1 VWIKS
6 RSAATDH
13 ALYDAV
19 RGVQKQ
25 LESNTTTA
33 ETTETTGLTAFGS
46 DGFTVGALA
55 QVNTSSATYVA
66 WQWYAGGSTVTNT
79 QGTITSS
86 VRANPASGFS
96 VVTFTGS
103 ATNNSVGHGLGIAP
117 SFVIVKSATEVASWV
132 VYHSSLVSNGLL
144 ILNST
149 AVVDTTIPNYW
160 GSGMT
165 SSVIGVYAG
174 GIGGNNRT
182 GQTMIAYCFAAIPG
196 FSAFGSYTGNGST
209 DGPFVYTG
217 FRPRWVLLKPST
229 VALSWQLFDTAR
241 NPYNSTTLTLPPNLS
256 GADAA
261 WANGIDILSNG
272 FKIRQSESELNQSSQ
287 TYIYAAFAEYPFR
300 LALAR

>member
-1 VWIKS
+1 
-6 RSAATDH
+6 
-13 ALYDAV
+13 
-19 RGVQKQ
+19 
-25 LESNTTTA
+25 
-33 ETTETTGLTAFGS
+33 
-46 DGFTVGALA
+46 
-55 QVNTSSATYVA
+55 
-66 WQWYAGGSTVTNT
+66 
-79 QGTITSS
+79 
-86 VRANPASGFS
+86 
-96 VVTFTGS
+96 
-103 ATNNSVGHGLGIAP
+103 
-117 SFVIVKSATEVASWV
+117 
-132 VYHSSLVSNGLL
+132 
-144 ILNST
+144 
-149 AVVDTTIPNYW
+149 
-160 GSGMT
+160 MT